1 MKKVFGKIAILGQGL
16 IGSSITRAIYLRNV
30 PSEVVITDNSP
41 QVRERLLELGLGHAK
56 VVDSNIEAVEGADLV
71 IGCVPVASYS
81 TLVKEIIPHM
91 KTGAVLSDV
100 GSVKAS
106 VVEATLDLIPCDID
120 FVPAHPLAG
129 TEFSGPDAGKSKLF
143 IDKWCILTPVESA
156 TSSSVEK
163 LQLFWESLGS
173 KVEIMTPEKHDYAL
187 AITSHLPH
195 LSAFSI
201 FHTALHREEVDQSP
215 VMQFSAGAFRDF
227 TRIAAS
233 NPTMWRDIF
242 LMNKEPILSALDQF
256 VSDINSF
263 STAIQNNDGEAL
275 EALISTSKL
284 TRKSN
289 IVDEDKQKIKKLMNQ
304 NARNEIIKP
313 YSSD

>member
-1 MKKVFGKIAILGQGL
+1 MKKIFNRIAILGQGL
-16 IGSSITRAIYLRNV
+16 IGSSITRAIFLRNIH
-30 PSEVVITDNSP
+30 SEVVVTDASSD
-41 QVRERLLELGLGHAK
+41 VRKRLLELGLGQAR
-56 VVDSNIEAVEGADLV
+56 VVHSNIEAVEDADLV
-71 IGCVPVASYS
+71 IGCVPVAAYS
-81 TLVKEIIPHM
+81 ELVREITPHM
-91 KTGAVLSDV
+91 KPGAVLSDV
-100 GSVKAS
+100 GSVKANVVKES
-106 VVEATLDLIPCDID
+106 VQYIPDTID

-143 IDKWCILTPVESA
+143 IDKWCILTPTENANADSIENV
-156 TSSSVEK
+156 K
-163 LQLFWESLGS
+163 KFWEALGS

-201 FHTALHREEVDQSP
+201 FHTALHREEMDQSP
-215 VMQFSAGAFRDF
+215 VMKFSAGAFRDF
-227 TRIAAS
+227 TRVAAS

-256 VSDINSF
+256 VSDMGKL
-263 STAIQNNDGEAL
+263 STAIKEDDGDAL
-275 EALISTSKL
+275 VEFISKSRV
-284 TRKSN
+284 TRKNN
-289 IVDEDKQKIKKLMNQ
+289 IVDEDKAKIKKLLNQ